1 MQMAAQEE
9 DMDAELARLMAE
21 EEEHNLQEGQAVARV
36 AEGQEL
42 MAQALLEE
50 MEARAEAMVEV
61 EAAEGQEG
69 QAVTEEGVEVDTEE
83 PEEMGIVLLEVAV
96 QAVPELEGQL
106 ITRLALVVVQV
117 ALVTEEKEER

>member
-21 EEEHNLQEGQAVARV
+21 ARGPNLLEEQAVAQV
-36 AEGQEL
+36 AVGQVL
-42 MAQALLEE
+42 MVQVLLEE
-50 MEARAEAMVEV
+50 MEARTEAMVEV
-61 EAAEGQEG
+61 EAVEAQEE
-69 QAVTEEGVEVDTEE
+69 QAVTEEGEEVDTEG
-83 PEEMGIVLLEVAV
+83 PEEMGIALLEAAA

-117 ALVTEEKEER
+117 ALVTVEKEER

>member
-96 QAVPELEGQL
+96 QAVQELEGQL

>member
-50 MEARAEAMVEV
+50 MEARTEAMVEV
-61 EAAEGQEG
+61 EAVEAQEE
-69 QAVTEEGVEVDTEE
+69 QAVTEEGEEVDTEG
-83 PEEMGIVLLEVAV
+83 PEEMGIALLEAAA

-117 ALVTEEKEER
+117 ALVTVEKEER

>member
-50 MEARAEAMVEV
+50 MEARAGAMVEV

-117 ALVTEEKEER
+117 ALVTVEKEER

>member
-21 EEEHNLQEGQAVARV
+21 ARGPNLLEEQAVTQIAV
-36 AEGQEL
+36 GQVL
-42 MAQALLEE
+42 MVQVLLEE
-50 MEARAEAMVEV
+50 MEARTEAMVEV
-61 EAAEGQEG
+61 EAVEAQEE
-69 QAVTEEGVEVDTEE
+69 QAVTEEGEEVDTEG
-83 PEEMGIVLLEVAV
+83 PEEMGIALLEAAA

-117 ALVTEEKEER
+117 ALVTVEKEER